1 MAESAPVLT
10 VDRLSK
16 RYVLGGPEQLNTSFR
31 EMLMGALAAPFRRY
45 QKLSGRV
52 DESQQFWALEDI
64 NFHVN
69 QGEVVGIIGKNG
81 AGKSTLLKILSR
93 ITTPT
98 GGRVVIKGNV
108 ASLLEVGTGFHPE
121 LSGRENIYL
130 NGAILGMRR
139 REINTKFDDIVEF
152 ANIEKFVDT
161 PVKRYSSG
169 MYVRL
174 AFSIAAH
181 LEPEILIVDE
191 VLAVGDIAFQKRCL
205 GKLSDIATQGRTVL
219 FVSHNM
225 SAINRLCSRGI
236 LLENG
241 RLSVDGDVN
250 DVIREYLQDDRAFS
264 KGLWK
269 NHNDGNNDEI
279 CVERIEVLNS
289 RGQTTTLFNF
299 DETIDV
305 KIKYRT
311 TLNRSDFVMGV
322 ALADAQGNDLFSSF
336 DTDSESLRDYT
347 PSLLNDV
354 SCTIPARL
362 FKPGSYTLTIFSH
375 KQIGFGLK
383 TVFLVRLNIE
393 INTVGAVAE
402 STRLGLLQP
411 ILEWRVNTGS

>member
-1 MAESAPVLT
+1 MSKSGPVLT
-10 VDRLSK
+10 VDHLSK
-16 RYVLGGPEQLNTSFR
+16 RYILGGPDRLNTSFR
-31 EMLMGALAAPFRRY
+31 EMLMGTIAAPFKRY
-45 QKLSGRV
+45 RKLSGHV
-52 DESQQFWALEDI
+52 DESQLFWALEDI
-64 NFHVN
+64 NFQVN

-98 GGRVVIKGNV
+98 QGSVTIKGNV

-139 REINTKFDDIVEF
+139 KEINSKFDDIVEF
-152 ANIEKFVDT
+152 ANVEKFVDT

-191 VLAVGDIAFQKRCL
+191 VLAVGDIEFQKRCL
-205 GKLSDIATQGRTVL
+205 GKLSDIATQGRTVI

-241 RLSVDGDVN
+241 KLSIDGEVN
-250 DVIREYLQDDRAFS
+250 DVIRDYLKDDQAFS
-264 KGLWK
+264 QGLWK
-269 NHNDGNNDEI
+269 NKNDNVDAEMVI
-279 CVERIEVLNS
+279 ERIEILNEKN
-289 RGQTTTLFNF
+289 QTTTLFNF
-299 DETIDV
+299 DEKIEV
-305 KIKYRT
+305 KIRYRT
-311 TLNRSDFVMGV
+311 SLNRSEYVMGV

-336 DTDSESLRDYT
+336 DTDNDTLRDYI
-347 PSLLNDV
+347 PSLSNDI
-354 SCTIPARL
+354 SCNLPARL
-362 FKPGSYTLTIFSH
+362 FKPGAYTMTVFSH
-375 KQIGFGLK
+375 KHQGFGLK
-383 TVFLVRLNIE
+383 TVFIVRLNIE
-393 INTVGAVAE
+393 INTVGAVAA
-402 STRLGLLQP
+402 SSRLGLLQP
-411 ILEWRVNTGS
+411 ILNWQVNTGS